1 MSILFKNLD
10 VFQDFEPEVR
20 KEPKLH
26 PTLKNIISVIY
37 NKGTERTGPWIAGGM
52 GRQIVLGETSF
63 NDVDIWFR
71 DRTQME
77 EVHARLLDS
86 FGSEVVE
93 KYTSNNALTYKI
105 GDHTVQLIRRRWYPS
120 LAAVFADFDF
130 TCCQI
135 AVDDDL
141 TAYGPGKE
149 DAKNYV
155 LRLNRLDPQAFLARY
170 AKYLGYGYKMEP
182 AEFLDIIENNTLNYE
197 FDGTT
202 MGY

>member
-1 MSILFKNLD
+1 MQFKNLD
-10 VFQDFEPEVR
+10 IFADFEPATVR

-52 GRQIVLGETSF
+52 GRQITLGETSF

-71 DRTQME
+71 DRAQLE
-77 EVHARLLDS
+77 EVNTRLLDS
-86 FGSEVVE
+86 FGSEVEE
-93 KYTSNNALTYKI
+93 KFTSDNALTYKI
-105 GDHTVQLIRRRWYPS
+105 GDSVVQLIRRRWYPS
-120 LAAVFADFDF
+120 LDAVFADFDF

-141 TAYGPGKE
+141 TAYGPGAE

-182 AEFLDIIENNTLNYE
+182 AEFLDIIENNTLNCE

>member
-1 MSILFKNLD
+1 MSLFKNLD
-10 VFQDFEPEVR
+10 VFADFEPTVR

-37 NKGTERTGPWIAGGM
+37 HKGTERTGPWIAGGM
-52 GRQIVLGETSF
+52 GRQIVLGETNF

-71 DRTQME
+71 DREQLE
-77 EVHARLLDS
+77 EVHARLLDV

-93 KYTSNNALTYKI
+93 KYSSDNALTYKI
-105 GDHTVQLIRRRWYPS
+105 GDHTVQLIRRRWYSS
-120 LAAVFADFDF
+120 LDAVFADFDF

-141 TAYGPGKE
+141 TAYGPGVE
-149 DAKNYV
+149 DAKKYV
-155 LRLNRLDPQAFLARY
+155 LQLNRLDTRAFLARY
-170 AKYLGYGYKMEP
+170 AKYLGYGYAMEP

-202 MGY
+202 LGY

>member
-1 MSILFKNLD
+1 MSLFKNLD
-10 VFQDFEPEVR
+10 LSEDFEPVVR
-20 KEPKLH
+20 KEPKVL

-37 NKGTERTGPWIAGGM
+37 SKGTERTGPWIAGGM
-52 GRQIVLGETSF
+52 GRQITLGETSF

-71 DRTQME
+71 DRTQLE
-77 EVHARLLDS
+77 EVNTRLLDS
-86 FGSEVVE
+86 FGSEVEE
-93 KYTSNNALTYKI
+93 KFTSDNALTYKI
-105 GDHTVQLIRRRWYPS
+105 GDSVVQLIRRRWYPS
-120 LAAVFADFDF
+120 LDAVFADFDF

-141 TAYGPGKE
+141 TAYGPGTE